1 MFGGPAEM
9 AWVVGHYVCLLFSL
23 CFHEAAHAIVANRCG
38 DPTARLLGRATLN
51 PLAHIDPIGTVAM
64 PLLMMF
70 TGFPY
75 LFGWAKP
82 VPVNPRNLH
91 NMRRDEVLVSA
102 AGPLSNIL
110 LALTLLVVL
119 KVVVLAA
126 SMSGQVGLLY
136 ILMKILSYMVMINF
150 LLALFNLIPVPP
162 LDGSRLLYPVLSPGG
177 KHALE
182 QIGPFGI
189 IIAILVAR
197 HVLPV
202 PMGLLA
208 QFVNWFA
215 FWGVN

>member
-1 MFGGPAEM
+1 MSGSPAEM
-9 AWVVGHYVCLLFSL
+9 VWMLMHYLCLLFSL

-38 DPTARLLGRATLN
+38 DPTARLMGRATLN
-51 PLAHIDPIGTVAM
+51 PLAHIDPIGTVVM

-126 SMSGQVGLLY
+126 TMSTNVALLFV
-136 ILMKILSYMVMINF
+136 LMKLISYMVMINF

-177 KHALE
+177 KRALE

-189 IIAILVAR
+189 IIAIIVAR
-197 HVLPV
+197 QVLPV
-202 PMGLLA
+202 PMGLLK

-215 FWGVN
+215 FWGVG

>member
-1 MFGGPAEM
+1 MSGSPAEM
-9 AWVVGHYVCLLFSL
+9 TWVVGHYVCLLFSL

-38 DPTARLLGRATLN
+38 DPTAKLLGRATLN

-64 PLLMMF
+64 PLVMMF

-82 VPVNPRNLH
+82 VPVNPRNLR

-110 LALTLLVVL
+110 LALTLLIVL

-126 SMSGQVGLLY
+126 AMSTQVGLLY
-136 ILMKILSYMVMINF
+136 ILMKILSYMVMVNF

-162 LDGSRLLYPVLSPGG
+162 LDGSHLLYPVLSPGG
-177 KHALE
+177 RRALG

-197 HVLPV
+197 HVLPL
-202 PMGLLA
+202 PMHLLDR
-208 QFVNWFA
+208 FVMWFA

>member
-1 MFGGPAEM
+1 MAGSPADM
-9 AWVVGHYVCLLFSL
+9 VWVLVHYLCLLFSL

-51 PLAHIDPIGTVAM
+51 PLAHIDLIGTVVM
-64 PLLMMF
+64 PLLMIF

-102 AGPLSNIL
+102 AGPVSNIL
-110 LALTLLVVL
+110 LALTLLIAL
-119 KVVVLAA
+119 KVVVLSA
-126 SMSGQVGLLY
+126 SMSGDVGLLY
-136 ILMKILSYMVMINF
+136 ILMMILKYMVMVNF
-150 LLALFNLIPVPP
+150 LLALFNLTPVPP
-162 LDGSRLLYPVLSPGG
+162 LDGSQLLYPVLSPGG
-177 KHALE
+177 KRALE

-197 HVLPV
+197 HVLPI
-202 PMGLLA
+202 PMHLLE
-208 QFVNWFA
+208 QFVIWFA

>member
-1 MFGGPAEM
+1 MSSAEM
-9 AWVVGHYVCLLFSL
+9 VWVLMHYLCLLFSL

-110 LALTLLVVL
+110 LALTLLVAL
-119 KVVVLAA
+119 KVVVLTA
-126 SMSGQVGLLY
+126 STSGQVGLLY
-136 ILMKILSYMVMINF
+136 ILMGILFYMVMINF

-177 KHALE
+177 KRVLE

-202 PMGLLA
+202 PMRLLE
-208 QFVNWFA
+208 QFVRWFA
-215 FWGVN
+215 F